1 MSQINVVKS
10 WLDNVAYNHSGSH
23 STFYQFERALG
34 LFCKFIG
41 KTPEQILA
49 EYESRDTD
57 ERLFKRRYAQFV
69 QAWISSMNDGTYT
82 AATISNRVTAV
93 KSFFMYNDLPMG
105 FLPHGNRAVVYHN
118 RDIGKPEIQAVL
130 AASKPRERAFFSF
143 MVQSGLRPETVCML
157 QFKDLEPFDK
167 NPCKVTVK
175 KEKSKGHYADYF
187 TFIAED
193 TIKHLEDYHSTRT
206 KKTPEDFLFT
216 NLNETGHLHRSHPSR
231 YFQETASKLRTA
243 GKVQYETKVQGKPS
257 ELRLYNLRK
266 YFRKQASQAGGD
278 FCNFWMGHALP
289 QTSDKAYF
297 PRDGGSKEIVE
308 IHRKIYAE
316 KAAPFLRL
324 ETSTPNETEKAIES
338 QAVQIGLLKDEVSK
352 LREYVNT
359 VTSENLLLR
368 TQSQSRVAQIIHPG
382 SDLVEALTVELQALR
397 KRLDMMEQKG

>member
-1 MSQINVVKS
+1 
-10 WLDNVAYNHSGSH
+10 
-23 STFYQFERALG
+23 
-34 LFCKFIG
+34 
-41 KTPEQILA
+41 
-49 EYESRDTD
+49 
-57 ERLFKRRYAQFV
+57 
-69 QAWISSMNDGTYT
+69 
-82 AATISNRVTAV
+82 
-93 KSFFMYNDLPMG
+93 MYNDLPMG

-167 NPCKVTVK
+167 TPCKVTVK

-193 TIKHLEDYHSTRT
+193 AVKYLQDYLSTRI

-266 YFRKQASQAGGD
+266 YFRKMAYQSGGD

-289 QTSDKAYF
+289 QASDKAYF
-297 PRDGGSKEIVE
+297 PRDGLSLETVE
-308 IHRKIYAE
+308 IHRKVYAE
-316 KAAPFLRL
+316 KAMPNLRIESAL
-324 ETSTPNETEKAIES
+324 PSETEAVIKE
-338 QAVQIGLLKDEVSK
+338 QAKQIGQLQSELAALKTEQTLQKSK
-352 LREYVNT
+352 DDVIQELMRKMEKMEET
-359 VTSENLLLR
+359 V
-368 TQSQSRVAQIIHPG
+368 QKMKRV
-382 SDLVEALTVELQALR
+382 
-397 KRLDMMEQKG
+397 LDTKG